1 MPPAGLLAIIA
12 VGLVLA
18 YVLPQRIRERSDY
31 ALVRT
36 EDRYS
41 ADMRVV
47 RATAARVAPVDAA
60 SASSELP
67 LLVTG
72 AARVRVAAMSQAHM
86 SRPGGPLDR
95 AAAHAQR
102 ESLHLR
108 RDRLGSMA
116 QRAARARRRAFF
128 SGVATLV
135 TVIAWV
141 LSATT
146 GTPSWIA
153 GLATGA
159 MVTAVGVSVR
169 AGAAERAALA
179 DTRAVDREVRAAA
192 TAMRALKV
200 VSAARASGKEAQP
213 SEVAT
218 QAIRIITA
226 TDLAPLKAPAIA
238 RPRREEASQAAP
250 TVDTGPAQI
259 ALDPAA
265 GAAWRPKTMPVPAY
279 ALKASVRQ
287 QTARQLS
294 EDDYAASSQAASSHA
309 AHQAALSVA
318 TTDRAVHDV
327 PRTGALDAIL
337 AKRRQASA

>member
-1 MPPAGLLAIIA
+1 MPPAGLLAIVA

-60 SASSELP
+60 SASTDVP

-72 AARVRVAAMSQAHM
+72 AARVRVAQLGQARM
-86 SRPGGPLDR
+86 SRPSSPLDR

-116 QRAARARRRAFF
+116 QRAARARRRALF
-128 SGVATLV
+128 SAVATVV
-135 TVIAWV
+135 TVVAWM
-141 LSATT
+141 LASTT

-159 MVTAVGVSVR
+159 MVTVVGASVR
-169 AGAAERAALA
+169 AGAAERKALA
-179 DTRAVDREVRAAA
+179 EIRAVDREVQAAA
-192 TAMRALKV
+192 TAMRALRV
-200 VSAARASGKEAQP
+200 VSAARANGQQAQP

-238 RPRREEASQAAP
+238 RPRVAQALDEASARDAAP
-250 TVDTGPAQI
+250 ASPDADTP
-259 ALDPAA
+259 A
-265 GAAWRPKTMPVPAY
+265 GAAWKPKTMPVPAY
-279 ALKASVRQ
+279 ALKASVPQ
-287 QTARQLS
+287 HTARHMSQ
-294 EDDYAASSQAASSHA
+294 DDYAASSHA
-309 AHQAALSVA
+309 AHQAARSDAA
-318 TTDRAVHDV
+318 TDHASDDA

>member
-47 RATAARVAPVDAA
+47 RATAARVAPADAA

-72 AARVRVAAMSQAHM
+72 AARVRVATMSQAHM
-86 SRPGGPLDR
+86 SRPSGPLDR

-128 SGVATLV
+128 SGVATLA

-141 LSATT
+141 LAATA

-159 MVTAVGVSVR
+159 MVTVVGASVR

-200 VSAARASGKEAQP
+200 VSAARASGKDAQP

-218 QAIRIITA
+218 QAIRIITS
-226 TDLAPLKAPAIA
+226 TDLAPLKAPEIA
-238 RPRREEASQAAP
+238 RPRREETTQPAPRVDAAP
-250 TVDTGPAQI
+250 GES
-259 ALDPAA
+259 ALDAAA

-287 QTARQLS
+287 QTVRQLS
-294 EDDYAASSQAASSHA
+294 EDDYAASSQAT
-309 AHQAALSVA
+309 HQAAPSEA
-318 TTDRAVHDV
+318 KTDRAVHDV

>member
-60 SASSELP
+60 SASAEVP

-72 AARVRVAAMSQAHM
+72 AARVRVANVGQAHM
-86 SRPGGPLDR
+86 SRPSGPLDR
-95 AAAHAQR
+95 AATHAQR

-108 RDRLGSMA
+108 RDRLGSMS
-116 QRAARARRRAFF
+116 QRAARARRRALF
-128 SGVATLV
+128 SAVVTAATAG
-135 TVIAWV
+135 AWV
-141 LSATT
+141 LAATT
-146 GTPSWIA
+146 ETPSWIA
-153 GLATGA
+153 GIATGA
-159 MVTAVGVSVR
+159 MVTVVGASVR
-169 AGAAERAALA
+169 AGAVERAALA
-179 DTRAVDREVRAAA
+179 ETRAVDREVQAAA

-200 VSAARASGKEAQP
+200 VSAARANGQDAQP

-226 TDLAPLKAPAIA
+226 TDLAPLKAPAID
-238 RPRREEASQAAP
+238 RPRRAEAVSGSPAVGAALAQAGGDA
-250 TVDTGPAQI
+250 
-259 ALDPAA
+259 AA
-265 GAAWRPKTMPVPAY
+265 GGAWRPKTMPVPAY
-279 ALKASVRQ
+279 ALKASVPQ
-287 QTARQLS
+287 HAARQLS
-294 EDDYAASSQAASSHA
+294 EDDYASSSHA
-309 AHQAALSVA
+309 AHQAAQSEA
-318 TTDRAVHDV
+318 TTDQSSHDI

>member
-1 MPPAGLLAIIA
+1 MPPAGLLAIVA

-41 ADMRVV
+41 AEMRVV

-60 SASSELP
+60 SASAELP

-72 AARVRVAAMSQAHM
+72 EARVRVATVGQAHM
-86 SRPGGPLDR
+86 SRPSGPLDR

-108 RDRLGSMA
+108 RDRLGSMS

-128 SGVATLV
+128 SGVATLA

-141 LSATT
+141 LSTTT

-159 MVTAVGVSVR
+159 MVTVVGASVR
-169 AGAAERAALA
+169 AGAAERKALA
-179 DTRAVDREVRAAA
+179 EIRAVDREVRAAA

-200 VSAARASGKEAQP
+200 VSAARASGQDAQP
-213 SEVAT
+213 SDVAT

-238 RPRREEASQAAP
+238 RPRRAEAVSQVPVADEALAQAAH
-250 TVDTGPAQI
+250 DAS
-259 ALDPAA
+259 A

-294 EDDYAASSQAASSHA
+294 EDDYAASSHA
-309 AHQAALSVA
+309 AHQAAQSEA
-318 TTDRAVHDV
+318 KTDQAVRDV

-337 AKRRQASA
+337 ARRRQASA

>member
-41 ADMRVV
+41 AEMRVV
-47 RATAARVAPVDAA
+47 RATAARVAPADAA
-60 SASSELP
+60 SASSEVP

-72 AARVRVAAMSQAHM
+72 AARVRVAAVSQARM
-86 SRPGGPLDR
+86 SRPSGPLDR
-95 AAAHAQR
+95 AATHAQR

-108 RDRLGSMA
+108 RDRLGSLG

-141 LSATT
+141 IAATT

-159 MVTAVGVSVR
+159 MVTVVGASVR
-169 AGAAERAALA
+169 AGATERKALA
-179 DTRAVDREVRAAA
+179 DIRAVDREVRAAA

-213 SEVAT
+213 SDVAT
-218 QAIRIITA
+218 QAIRIVTA
-226 TDLAPLKAPAIA
+226 MDLAPLTAPAIA
-238 RPRREEASQAAP
+238 RPRRAQAAQEAP
-250 TVDTGPAQI
+250 TFDTAPALTAQD
-259 ALDPAA
+259 ASG
-265 GAAWRPKTMPVPAY
+265 GAAWQPKTMPVPAY

-294 EDDYAASSQAASSHA
+294 EDDYAASSHA
-309 AHQAALSVA
+309 AHQAAQSEA
-318 TTDRAVHDV
+318 KTDQVGHDV
-327 PRTGALDAIL
+327 PRTSALDAIL

>member
-1 MPPAGLLAIIA
+1 MPPAGLLAIVA

-47 RATAARVAPVDAA
+47 RATAARVAPANAA
-60 SASSELP
+60 SASAEVP

-72 AARVRVAAMSQAHM
+72 AARVRVAKVGQAHM
-86 SRPGGPLDR
+86 SRPSGPLDR

-108 RDRLGSMA
+108 RDRLGSMS

-128 SGVATLV
+128 SGVATLA

-141 LSATT
+141 LSAYT

-153 GLATGA
+153 ALATGA
-159 MVTAVGVSVR
+159 MVTVVGASVR
-169 AGAAERAALA
+169 AGVAERKALA
-179 DTRAVDREVRAAA
+179 EIRAVDREVRAAA

-200 VSAARASGKEAQP
+200 VSAARASGQDAQP
-213 SEVAT
+213 SDVAT

-238 RPRREEASQAAP
+238 RPRRGEVSQDAP
-250 TVDTGPAQI
+250 AINTAQAQT
-259 ALDPAA
+259 ALDASG

-294 EDDYAASSQAASSHA
+294 EDDYAASSNA
-309 AHQAALSVA
+309 AHQAAQSESK
-318 TTDRAVHDV
+318 TDQAVHDV

>member
-47 RATAARVAPVDAA
+47 RATAARVAPADAA
-60 SASSELP
+60 SASSEVP

-72 AARVRVAAMSQAHM
+72 AARVRVANAGQPHM
-86 SRPGGPLDR
+86 SRPSSPLDR
-95 AAAHAQR
+95 AATHAQR

-108 RDRLGSMA
+108 RDRLGSRS
-116 QRAARARRRAFF
+116 QRAARARRRALF
-128 SGVATLV
+128 SGVTMFATV
-135 TVIAWV
+135 VAW
-141 LSATT
+141 LLAATT
-146 GTPSWIA
+146 ATPAWIA
-153 GLATGA
+153 GIATGA
-159 MVTAVGVSVR
+159 MVTVVGASVR
-169 AGAAERAALA
+169 AGSAERKALA
-179 DTRAVDREVRAAA
+179 EIRAVDREVQAAA
-192 TAMRALKV
+192 TAVRALKV
-200 VSAARASGKEAQP
+200 VTAARANGQDVQP
-213 SEVAT
+213 SDVAT
-218 QAIRIITA
+218 QAIRILTS
-226 TDLAPLKAPAIA
+226 TDLAPLKAPAISRA
-238 RPRREEASQAAP
+238 RHHDDASRVPVAEDAPRDAAA
-250 TVDTGPAQI
+250 TS
-259 ALDPAA
+259 A
-265 GAAWRPKTMPVPAY
+265 GGAWRPKTMPVPAY

-294 EDDYAASSQAASSHA
+294 EDDYAASSHA
-309 AHQAALSVA
+309 AHQAATAESKA
-318 TTDRAVHDV
+318 EQSAQDA

>member
-1 MPPAGLLAIIA
+1 
-12 VGLVLA
+12 
-18 YVLPQRIRERSDY
+18 
-31 ALVRT
+31 
-36 EDRYS
+36 
-41 ADMRVV
+41 
-47 RATAARVAPVDAA
+47 
-60 SASSELP
+60 
-67 LLVTG
+67 
-72 AARVRVAAMSQAHM
+72 MSQAHM
-86 SRPGGPLDR
+86 SRPSGPLDR

-146 GTPSWIA
+146 GTPAWIA

-159 MVTAVGVSVR
+159 MVTVVGASVR

-200 VSAARASGKEAQP
+200 VSAGRASGKEAQP
-213 SEVAT
+213 SDVAT

-226 TDLAPLKAPAIA
+226 TDLAP
-238 RPRREEASQAAP
+238 
-250 TVDTGPAQI
+250 
-259 ALDPAA
+259 
-265 GAAWRPKTMPVPAY
+265 
-279 ALKASVRQ
+279 LKASVRQ

-294 EDDYAASSQAASSHA
+294 EDDYAASSHA
-309 AHQAALSVA
+309 AHQAAQSEA
-318 TTDRAVHDV
+318 KTDRAVHDV

>member
-12 VGLVLA
+12 IGLVLA

-41 ADMRVV
+41 AEMRVV
-47 RATAARVAPVDAA
+47 RATAARVATAGAA
-60 SASSELP
+60 SASAEVP

-72 AARVRVAAMSQAHM
+72 AARARVAQVGQAHM
-86 SRPGGPLDR
+86 SRPSGPLDR

-128 SGVATLV
+128 SSVATVV

-146 GTPSWIA
+146 GTPSWVA
-153 GLATGA
+153 GIATGA
-159 MVTAVGVSVR
+159 LVTIVGASVR
-169 AGAAERAALA
+169 AGMAEREALA
-179 DTRAVDREVRAAA
+179 ESRAVDREVRAAA
-192 TAMRALKV
+192 TAVRALKV
-200 VSAARASGKEAQP
+200 VSAARASGQDVQP
-213 SEVAT
+213 SDVAT

-226 TDLAPLKAPAIA
+226 TDLAPLKAPALHRQQRA
-238 RPRREEASQAAP
+238 VAAHQEPVTESAPSQS
-250 TVDTGPAQI
+250 
-259 ALDPAA
+259 ALDLTA
-265 GAAWRPKTMPVPAY
+265 GAAWRPSTMPVPAY
-279 ALKASVRQ
+279 ALKPSVRQ
-287 QTARQLS
+287 HTARQLS
-294 EDDYAASSQAASSHA
+294 EDDYAASSHA
-309 AHQAALSVA
+309 AHQAAQSEA
-318 TTDRAVHDV
+318 AAEQTVHEV

>member
-18 YVLPQRIRERSDY
+18 YVLPQRIRERGDY

-41 ADMRVV
+41 ADMRVL
-47 RATAARVAPVDAA
+47 RATAARVAPADAA
-60 SASSELP
+60 SASTEVP

-72 AARVRVAAMSQAHM
+72 AARVRVANMGQSHM
-86 SRPGGPLDR
+86 SRPSSPLDR

-108 RDRLGSMA
+108 RDRLGSRS

-128 SGVATLV
+128 SGVATLA

-141 LSATT
+141 LAVT
-146 GTPSWIA
+146 TPSPAWIA
-153 GLATGA
+153 GLATGT
-159 MVTAVGVSVR
+159 MVTVVGASAR
-169 AGAAERAALA
+169 AGAAERKALA
-179 DTRAVDREVRAAA
+179 EIRAVDREVRAAA
-192 TAMRALKV
+192 TAVRALKV
-200 VSAARASGKEAQP
+200 VTAARASGQDVQP
-213 SEVAT
+213 SDVAT
-218 QAIRIITA
+218 RAIRILTS
-226 TDLAPLKAPAIA
+226 TDLAPLKAPDIA
-238 RPRREEASQAAP
+238 RPRRAEEAPRVAAADAVSQ
-250 TVDTGPAQI
+250 DTRDESSG
-259 ALDPAA
+259 
-265 GAAWRPKTMPVPAY
+265 GTWRPRTMPVPAY

-287 QTARQLS
+287 QTARQMS
-294 EDDYAASSQAASSHA
+294 QDDYAASSHA
-309 AHQAALSVA
+309 AHQAA
-318 TTDRAVHDV
+318 RAETRAEQAAQES